1 VAGRVL
7 AVQAAYL
14 ARLELDAEPPSVAAL
29 FRLHRAHVERVPYET
44 LWIHL
49 GEAWGIEADDSVERV
64 ANHQRG
70 GYCFHLNGAFSELLK
85 SLGYSVVRH
94 VGGVHGP
101 AGPSEA
107 DLTNHLVLTVGGL
120 PTDENPGGDWYV
132 DAGLGDA
139 LHEPLP
145 LLAGAYHQ
153 PPFRVALERTAG
165 GVGDWHLTHD
175 PEGGFVGMSWRS
187 TPADIGAFADRHEW
201 LSTSP
206 DSGFVKFL
214 TVQRRDATGVDILRG
229 LVLSRTGSGAF
240 ETTLTDKRELIEVL
254 ADVFALGLT
263 RADDRALDRLWI
275 TTLETHRAW
284 DAAGRP

>member
-1 VAGRVL
+1 MAGRVL

-14 ARLELDAEPPSVAAL
+14 ARLGLDAEPPSVDAL
-29 FRLHRAHVERVPYET
+29 FRLHRAHVERV
-44 LWIHL
+44 
-49 GEAWGIEADDSVERV
+49 
-64 ANHQRG
+64 ANHKRG
-70 GYCFHLNGAFSELLK
+70 GYCFHLNGAFSELLA

-101 AGPSEA
+101 AGPSEP
-107 DLTNHLVLTVGGL
+107 DLTNHLVLTVGDL

-145 LLAGAYHQ
+145 LLAGAYQQ
-153 PPFRVALERTAG
+153 PPFRLALERSAG
-165 GVGDWHLTHD
+165 GIGDWHLTHD

-187 TPADIGAFADRHEW
+187 APADIGAFADRHQW

-206 DSGFVKFL
+206 ESGFVKFL

-229 LVLSRTGSGAF
+229 LVLSRTGSDAF

-263 RADDRALDRLWI
+263 GADDRALERLWI
-275 TTLETHRAW
+275 STLDTHRAW